1 MQLKSP
7 IWYNGAKGGLMIR
20 TSSIAC
26 ILYPIKE
33 SKAEAIQLFGRPDT
47 WPCIPQATRP
57 EAQTQTPGFL
67 SDFTTGLWWCGTRL
81 LWLASLSKE
90 ALPMTTKD
98 KGSYDL
104 K

>member
-47 WPCIPQATRP
+47 WPCIPQAQDLRHRHKH
-57 EAQTQTPGFL
+57 QGFSVISL
-67 SDFTTGLWWCGTRL
+67 P
-81 LWLASLSKE
+81 ASGGVELVFS
-90 ALPMTTKD
+90 
-98 KGSYDL
+98 G
-104 K
+104 